1 MGAFAEGL
9 RCCADLL
16 KRSMAPQ
23 LLNLFTSQPN
33 GVFISFRGKQL
44 LPGVTD
50 NFSGGL
56 TAYVVMVAKIQI
68 PDMTTD
74 DSCADRSYTTFG
86 PSNDMNLFPSISAP
100 GSSILST
107 VPGGLGI
114 MRGTSMATPLVCK
127 SLTPVHPLL
136 RLPQLTHLA

>member
-1 MGAFAEGL
+1 M
-9 RCCADLL
+9 
-16 KRSMAPQ
+16 
-23 LLNLFTSQPN
+23 NLFTSQPN

-44 LPGVTD
+44 VPGVMD

-56 TAYVVMVAKIQI
+56 TACVVTAGNYQTHEL
-68 PDMTTD
+68 TTD
-74 DSCADRSYTTFG
+74 NSCAGRTYTTFG
-86 PSNDMNLFPSISAP
+86 PTNDMNLFPSISAP

-127 SLTPVHPLL
+127 SHVP
-136 RLPQLTHLA
+136 